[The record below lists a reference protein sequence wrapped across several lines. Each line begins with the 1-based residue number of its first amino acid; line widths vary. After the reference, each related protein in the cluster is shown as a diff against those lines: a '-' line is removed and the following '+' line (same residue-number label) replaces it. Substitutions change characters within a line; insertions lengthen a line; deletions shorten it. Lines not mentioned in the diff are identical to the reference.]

1 MEIYEALIEKTT
13 VYPLEDILFLFLFG
27 LYVIIYMII
36 CTPVCLYD
44 RIKRRQEKEAKN

>member
-13 VYPLEDILFLFLFG
+13 VYPLEDILFLFG